1 MFYILYIYFLW
12 KRKMIYRTKYKII
25 VFIVYL
31 KNMRY
36 RMFVNK
42 IYIFFRF
49 LTGTTS
55 GLRLG
60 CTMMDKRNLFVEPW
74 KKFTQVYQKLR
85 NKDTVI
91 PFIWFFF
98 FPFWRNYFDDRT
110 NVFQGLF
117 SDLTSYMLMTT
128 RSVEKLNEKLERPV
142 PTLQFRPN
150 ILVSTQQPFEEDN
163 WEWIKI
169 GERVVIRNVKPCS
182 RYSKN
187 IFDITKIYT
196 YIIIIGIIETNR
208 YDSEDQNKYESW
220 YTKISID
227 NEIYLISYEQFNS

>member
-1 MFYILYIYFLW
+1 MFIDEIY
-12 KRKMIYRTKYKII
+12 
-25 VFIVYL
+25 V
-31 KNMRY
+31 
-36 RMFVNK
+36 
-42 IYIFFRF
+42 FFRF

-85 NKDTVI
+85 NKDTVVS
-91 PFIWFFF
+91 FDIWLDSFS
-98 FPFWRNYFDDRT
+98 FWRNYFDDRT

-182 RYSKN
+182 RYSKS
-187 IFDITKIYT
+187 IFDITDIYI
-196 YIIIIGIIETNR
+196 YI
-208 YDSEDQNKYESW
+208 K
-220 YTKISID
+220 
-227 NEIYLISYEQFNS
+227 